1 MEWTIAMDNYPE
13 KLVKAAN
20 EYLENHKDS
29 ELFHYDF
36 HTSTPYKDKSITITN
51 YRAYIVWGN
60 LFEVL
65 RFRICSNQEWN
76 HNEVTSD
83 SMIMWEIEMCYKKS
97 GMFIIEKG

>member
-1 MEWTIAMDNYPE
+1 MEWTIAMKDYPE
-13 KLVKAAN
+13 KLVKAVI
-20 EYLENHKDS
+20 EYLEAHKGA

-36 HTSTPYKDKSITITN
+36 HTSTPYKDKSITVTN

-65 RFRICSNQEWN
+65 RFRTCSNPEWN
-76 HNEVTSD
+76 YDEVSSD

-97 GMFIIEKG
+97 GMFLAE